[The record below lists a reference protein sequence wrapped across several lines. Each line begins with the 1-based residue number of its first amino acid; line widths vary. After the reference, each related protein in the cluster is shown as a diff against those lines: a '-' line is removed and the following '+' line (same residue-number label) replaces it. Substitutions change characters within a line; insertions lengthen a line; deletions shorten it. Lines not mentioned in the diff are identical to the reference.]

1 MARTT
6 QECLNYIK
14 QQPWYNSYKENI
26 KRHSIVNSI
35 EEINDRNLISDA
47 FYFSNTIE
55 GSNYWYIIN
64 RKYLKWYDE
73 SENNSNEEEV
83 MPLDCEDD

>member
-26 KRHSIVNSI
+26 KQHSIVNSI
-35 EEINDRNLISDA
+35 EEINNRNLISDA
-47 FYFSNTIE
+47 FCFSDTIE

-83 MPLDCEDD
+83 MPLDCEGD

>member
-26 KRHSIVNSI
+26 KQHSIVNSI
-35 EEINDRNLISDA
+35 EEINNRNLISDA

-64 RKYLKWYDE
+64 TTILMMEVCICIKYQNIRMIL
-73 SENNSNEEEV
+73 
-83 MPLDCEDD
+83 LRI

>member
-1 MARTT
+1 MAKTT

-26 KRHSIVNSI
+26 KQHSFGIPI
-35 EEINDRNLISDA
+35 EEISDRNLILDA
-47 FYFSNTIE
+47 FCFSNTIE
-55 GSNYWYIIN
+55 GSDYWYIIN

>member
-26 KRHSIVNSI
+26 KQHSIVNSI
-35 EEINDRNLISDA
+35 EEISDRNLISDA

-55 GSNYWYIIN
+55 GSNYWCIIN

-83 MPLDCEDD
+83 MPWDCEDD